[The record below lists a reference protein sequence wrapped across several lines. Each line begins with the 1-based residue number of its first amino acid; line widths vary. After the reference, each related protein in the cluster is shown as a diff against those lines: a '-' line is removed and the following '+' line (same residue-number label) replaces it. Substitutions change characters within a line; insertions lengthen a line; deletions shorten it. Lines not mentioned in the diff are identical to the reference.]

1 MVNNALRKRNAG
13 VEVDRIWRGYL
24 FYLLRALD
32 MLPPTTALVFR
43 GGNIGF
49 DQKTVAKDYHAGRQI
64 QWAAF
69 SSTSIKLAST
79 LPFVKKSEGVMF
91 RIQIF
96 SGRDIGAY
104 SYLPSECEILLSPN
118 TRFTVT
124 RGLHLENDGY
134 MYVDLVENRGNM
146 LAS

>member
-1 MVNNALRKRNAG
+1 MVNKVLRKRNVG
-13 VEVDRIWRGYL
+13 VEVDKIWRGYL
-24 FYLLRALD
+24 FYLLRALE
-32 MLPPTTALVFR
+32 MLPPTTSLVFR
-43 GGNIGF
+43 GGNTGF
-49 DQKTVAKDYHAGRQI
+49 EQKTVAKNYHIGRQI

-69 SSTSIKLAST
+69 SSTSIKLACT

-96 SGRDIGAY
+96 SGRDIGTK
-104 SYLPSECEILLSPN
+104 ECEILLSPN

-124 RGLHLENDGY
+124 RGLHLETDGY
-134 MYVDLVENRGNM
+134 MYVDLVENHGNM